1 MLKRLLI
8 EDFGLIARAD
18 IEFASRA
25 SIFTGETGSGKTMVI
40 GALAFVLGGRAGPD
54 VVRRGARRSVVT
66 LTLDA
71 SPALRERFAAG
82 GFILE
87 DDEDALLSREMSEA
101 GKSVLRL
108 NGRQTTAGYV
118 RDLTADIAEII
129 GQHEAQRLLSPE
141 YHLELLDRLSGAA
154 AAGEGARLR
163 DAYVRAQDA
172 SAALAAFH
180 TQAGKAQA
188 EVEFARFAARE
199 IAAANVQPE
208 EDVQLE
214 SRRRYLENAER
225 IASALRLAHEALA
238 GERGAGDALGEAASA
253 LSPIASINAQLGSAF
268 ESASTL
274 QQDVTEL
281 ALTLSRLAEET
292 EFSPSELDELHA
304 RANALDSLKRKYG
317 GTLPAILASGQ
328 RYAATV
334 EAFASRDERCA
345 ELEAHAGEARGLL
358 EQCAATLTILRTKA
372 AKALERRIQ
381 DEFGDLALSAARF
394 SVLLNRR
401 EQIAADGAESAEFVF
416 SANAGEPLLPL
427 AKVASGGELSRVL
440 LALIVSLLETREP
453 TTLIFDEIDAG
464 IGGVT
469 AGAVASR
476 RATLGKSAQVVC
488 VTHLAQI
495 ASHAQRHFVLE
506 KREAAGGT
514 TIAVREVT
522 TRAARARERARM
534 LSGEPQGVALE
545 HAEALLRAAA
555 G

>member
-1 MLKRLLI
+1 VIKRLLI

-18 IEFASRA
+18 IEFASGA
-25 SIFTGETGSGKTMVI
+25 TMFTGETGSGKTMVI
-40 GALAFVLGGRAGPD
+40 GALAFALGERAGPD
-54 VVRRGARRSVVT
+54 VVRRGARRAVVT

-82 GFILE
+82 GFTLE
-87 DDEDALLSREMSEA
+87 NDEDALLSRELSEA
-101 GKSVLRL
+101 GKSVLRV

-118 RDLTADIAEII
+118 RDIAGDIAEII

-141 YHLELLDRLSGAA
+141 YHLELLDRFSGAGTA
-154 AAGEGARLR
+154 AERARVR
-163 DAYVRAQDA
+163 DAFVQAEAA
-172 SAALAAFH
+172 SAALAAFR

-188 EVEFARFAARE
+188 EVDFARFAARE
-199 IAAANVQPE
+199 IAAANVQPD

-253 LSPIASINAQLGSAF
+253 LTPIAPINAQLGSAF

-281 ALTLSRLAEET
+281 AVTLSRLADET

-317 GTLPAILASGQ
+317 GSLPEVLAAGE
-328 RYAATV
+328 RHAATV
-334 EAFASRDERCA
+334 EAFASRDERSA
-345 ELEAHAGEARGLL
+345 ELEAAAAAAQRRL
-358 EQCAATLTILRTKA
+358 EQCALTLTTLRTKA
-372 AKALERRIQ
+372 SKTLERRMQ
-381 DEFGDLALSAARF
+381 NEFGDLALSAARF
-394 SVLLNRR
+394 SVLLLRR
-401 EQIAADGAESAEFVF
+401 EQVAADGAESAEFVF

-453 TTLIFDEIDAG
+453 TTLIFDEIDTG
-464 IGGVT
+464 IGVVP
-469 AGAVASR
+469 AGAISSR
-476 RATLGKSAQVVC
+476 RGPLGKDANVVC
-488 VTHLAQI
+488 LTHRPQI
-495 ASHAQRHFVLE
+495 ATHAQRALVL
-506 KREAAGGT
+506 A
-514 TIAVREVT
+514 
-522 TRAARARERARM
+522 
-534 LSGEPQGVALE
+534 
-545 HAEALLRAAA
+545 
-555 G
+555 